1 MYYGSITFSV
11 KILNERIIKLK
22 YSDKKMTDT
31 NTHIHTQK
39 SKKLHTLENKFSCKK
54 RFMLRNNNYLE
65 ESHKLAS

>member
-11 KILNERIIKLK
+11 KILDEKIIKVN
-22 YSDKKMTDT
+22 YSDKKMTQ
-31 NTHIHTQK
+31 THKHTQK
-39 SKKLHTLENKFSCKK
+39 SKKLHTLENKISCEK